1 MSVNERVISVLSS
14 FSNKKEI
21 QLQDRLQNDLGMDSL
36 SMVMLLIELEETFQ
50 IQIHESDMN
59 PFDLN
64 TVENVVRLVERY
76 QGGRNEN
83 S

>member
-1 MSVNERVISVLSS
+1 MSVNERVITVLNS
-14 FSNKKEI
+14 FSNKKDI
-21 QLQDRLQNDLGMDSL
+21 QLQDRLQSDLGMDSR
-36 SMVMLLIELEETFQ
+36 SMVMLLIEVEETFQ

-76 QGGRNEN
+76 QGGGNEN